1 MVIKYSN
8 GPFWKWNTRNNCK
21 GCIRIDSL
29 SMEKYPHHNCFLRS
43 HFRLGSLALW
53 PWESCQQA
61 SNIKGHQG
69 RTASN
74 KEIVD
79 DDLRNVTSLKDVNCL
94 VSLQRTF
101 RKYQTSV
108 KAKPWLS
115 GGLLFGALRFH
126 LPSDPAVGSVLLRT
140 LRVPHYETILRSHPL
155 TEGWERSATA
165 SSPHTALTRLRSHPT
180 VPSIH

>member
-8 GPFWKWNTRNNCK
+8 GTFWKINTRNNCK
-21 GCIRIDSL
+21 GCIGIDSL
-29 SMEKYPHHNCFLRS
+29 SMAKYPHHNCFLRS
-43 HFRLGSLALW
+43 HFRLLALW

-61 SNIKGHQG
+61 SNIKDHQG

-79 DDLRNVTSLKDVNCL
+79 DDLRNATSLKEVNGLCR
-94 VSLQRTF
+94 S
-101 RKYQTSV
+101 
-108 KAKPWLS
+108 KAPLENTKALS

-126 LPSDPAVGSVLLRT
+126 LPSDPTVGSVLLRT
-140 LRVPHYETILRSHPL
+140 PRVPHYETILRSHPL